1 MRTLTLIALLLATS
15 FFASAEDVKLKITYK
30 GNGLDGHKVSVYLGD
45 AVLGSGTTDSGGE
58 VTISVSSL
66 PTKTID
72 LKGEKTC
79 EGARKSWSASGY
91 VTLDGSNYAH
101 VKMED
106 LVNEMVEASG
116 GMMSESMLVASYG
129 LVCAG
134 SSSSGSSD
142 SASGADT
149 SSGSSLSSMEEEE
162 EDPLMTKAEM
172 QAQQKQNLE
181 NKIDNLQFKI
191 EKKQSKID
199 SGKLTGDK
207 KADGEQDIR
216 EWEIEQ
222 KIAQNKLDK
231 LNLQIEKGMLN
242 KLERKQFKDR
252 EAELK
257 AELKEVKSGGVSKSS
272 SSTETVSEETLE
284 SVEEAGETAAQEAN
298 KYDIQPEDLANMS
311 NNDLKK
317 RKLGLKS
324 DLSKKKVKLKTRKNA
339 LSPNEVKALEEE
351 IAAIEKAIEI
361 VETEQANRE

>member
-1 MRTLTLIALLLATS
+1 MRTLTLIALLLTTT
-15 FFASAEDVKLKITYK
+15 FYASAEDVKLKITYK
-30 GNGLDGHKVSVYLGD
+30 GDGLDGHKVSVCLGD

-66 PTKTID
+66 PTKSID

-79 EGARKSWSASGY
+79 DGGRKSWSASGY

-106 LVNEMVEASG
+106 LVAEMVEASG

-129 LVCAG
+129 LVCSG
-134 SSSSGSSD
+134 SSSSSKESGSGSS
-142 SASGADT
+142 SE
-149 SSGSSLSSMEEEE
+149 SSGSMSNMEEEE

-191 EKKQSKID
+191 EKKQGKID

-207 KADGEQDIR
+207 KADGEQSIR
-216 EWEIEQ
+216 EWEIEK
-222 KIAQNKLDK
+222 KIAENKLEK
-231 LNLQIEKGMLN
+231 LNLQMEKGMLN
-242 KLERKQFKDR
+242 KLERQKFKDR

-257 AELKEVKSGGVSKSS
+257 AELKKVKAGGKGKVSAA
-272 SSTETVSEETLE
+272 SEEAT
-284 SVEEAGETAAQEAN
+284 EAATGEKGKYEFTEA
-298 KYDIQPEDLANMS
+298 DLANMS

-317 RKLGLKS
+317 KKIGLKS
-324 DLSKKKVKLKTRKNA
+324 DLSKKKLKLKTRKNA
-339 LSPNEVKALEEE
+339 LTPNEIKELEAE
-351 IAAIEKAIEI
+351 IAEIEAAIEI
-361 VETEQANRE
+361 VDAELEKR